1 MKPVKVPKV
10 PASAFDRNRPA
21 SDLLKR
27 QVDQLEHALST
38 PGSGNRMLDMKAAAK
53 RVKTEGQASA
63 FMLKAMMALHPE
75 GSTRPL
81 ARALKGAPAKR
92 TTITTKKP
100 AARPTTSRS
109 RAAKKK

>member
-1 MKPVKVPKV
+1 MKPIKVPKV

-21 SDLLKR
+21 SDLLRR
-27 QVDQLEHALST
+27 QVEQLEHVLST

-75 GSTRPL
+75 GSTRPV

-92 TTITTKKP
+92 TKVAATKSTP
-100 AARPTTSRS
+100 ATARKAPAR
-109 RAAKKK
+109 KK